1 MDKNR
6 IEGAVRQVKG
16 SVKEAAGKLSG
27 NHKLEVEGK
36 GDKLAG
42 EAQSALGKA
51 KDRVKDALR

>member
-16 SVKEAAGKLSG
+16 SVKEAAGKISG
-27 NHKLEVEGK
+27 NRQLEVEGK
-36 GDKLAG
+36 SDKIAG
-42 EAQSALGKA
+42 EAQSALAKA